1 VLATLRS
8 GSVVCSSRTEKIT
21 KTRYG
26 KEEETVLVC
35 ISANPAIDRRLRLK
49 NIAVGEVNR
58 ALSAQPFPGGKA
70 AHVAMVAK
78 SLGIDVVWVGFLGGA
93 AGEECE
99 SGLSAFGVPLTVIRT
114 QADTRANLEIIS
126 SDGSVTEILEPG
138 GAVTDGEVERLLA
151 TCRDIFADGDEGTQV
166 ALSGSLPPGAPADLY
181 AEITRI
187 AHIYGCRVLLDTSG
201 EALRRG
207 LEAAPDFVKPNL
219 QEASDFAGSQIYD
232 AESAAEVAQKFFD
245 ARAQSVA
252 ISLGEN
258 GILWQT
264 SIDADPLLS
273 RLPPVSVCSTVGSGD
288 AALAGF
294 AVGHERGWS
303 DEKTL
308 RLAIACGTAN
318 CLAEAP
324 GRIDTNK
331 VFELAQE
338 VQLSRHYSER
348 YKRTTVKAQ

>member
-1 VLATLRS
+1 
-8 GSVVCSSRTEKIT
+8 
-21 KTRYG
+21 
-26 KEEETVLVC
+26 VLVC

-99 SGLSAFGVPLTVIRT
+99 SGLSAFGVPLTVVRT
-114 QADTRANLEIIS
+114 QAETRANLEIIS
-126 SDGSVTEILEPG
+126 SDGSITEILEPG
-138 GAVTDGEVERLLA
+138 GTVTDGEVERLLA
-151 TCRDIFADGDEGTQV
+151 TCRDIFADGDNRTQV
-166 ALSGSLPPGAPADLY
+166 AISGSLPPGAPTDLY
-181 AEITRI
+181 VEITRL
-187 AHIYGCRVLLDTSG
+187 AHVYGCRVLLDTSG

-219 QEASDFAGSQIYD
+219 QEASDFAGCQIND
-232 AESAAEVAQKFFD
+232 ADSAAKVAPKFFD

-252 ISLGEN
+252 ISLGGN

-264 SIDADPLLS
+264 SIDSDPLLS
-273 RLPPVSVCSTVGSGD
+273 QLPPISDCSSVGSGD

-294 AVGHERGWS
+294 AVGYERGLS
-303 DEKTL
+303 DEETL
-308 RLAIACGTAN
+308 RLAVACGTAN
-318 CLAEAP
+318 CLADAP
-324 GRIDTNK
+324 GRIDANK
-331 VFELAQE
+331 VLRFAQE
-338 VQLSRHYSER
+338 AELSRPYSNHYR
-348 YKRTTVKAQ
+348 RTTVEAQ